1 MKPTSPRLV
10 LILSYL
16 TYLLFGAFTAAVGPV
31 LGELAD
37 QTSSTLA
44 TIGGVVTLLFVGAI
58 VAQVL
63 AGPLTDRF
71 GHKAVLVASLIVLAA
86 GMLAFTN
93 ARALPWML
101 GLALF
106 AGLGQGGVDMGANL
120 VVADAAPGKSTS
132 ALNLLHFFFGLGAF
146 IGPALVGLAIVLTG
160 SGLIVHWVIAGLF
173 ALLAIAISAFLRVSA
188 RPDDAGPR
196 IEEPP
201 SDGLKI
207 YLSPLLWLMA
217 ILLLVYVGV
226 EISLGSWISAYM
238 GISTGALPQVGAWIT
253 SAYWAALALGRLAGA
268 AASARLTRMQL
279 LSVALG
285 GSLLGG
291 LGLFIGRG
299 AVLPTVVSLAW
310 IAFSYATVY
319 PTTVALGNAVFARD
333 RGKAISVMIALGSAG
348 AAIFPFFAGGLLEG
362 TTYIDFLWMMVLG
375 LALLLV
381 ILFFIY
387 RLMRGRP
394 DAGAGAGAPAAGG

>member
-58 VAQVL
+58 IAQVL
-63 AGPLTDRF
+63 AGPITDRF
-71 GHKAVLVASLIVLAA
+71 GHKAVLVASLLVMAA
-86 GMLAFTN
+86 GILAFTN

-101 GLALF
+101 GFALF

-120 VVADAAPGKSTS
+120 VVADAAPAKSTS

-160 SGLIVHWVIAGLF
+160 SGLMVHWLIAGLF
-173 ALLAIAISAFLRVSA
+173 VFLAVAISALLRATGRTNESSA
-188 RPDDAGPR
+188 RQDEAR
-196 IEEPP
+196 
-201 SDGLKI
+201 SDGFKI

-217 ILLLVYVGV
+217 MLLLIYVGV

-238 GISTGALPQVGAWIT
+238 GISTGTLPQVGAWIT

-268 AASARLTRMQL
+268 AASARMTRMQL
-279 LSVALG
+279 LAAALG

-291 LGLFIGRG
+291 IGLLVSHGLVI
-299 AVLPTVVSLAW
+299 PTVLFLAW

-319 PTTVALGNAVFARD
+319 PTTVALGNAAFTRD

-362 TTYIDFLWMMVLG
+362 ATYIDFLWMMVLG
-375 LALLLV
+375 LALLVV

-387 RLMRGRP
+387 RLMRGTPPRW
-394 DAGAGAGAPAAGG
+394 

>member
-1 MKPTSPRLV
+1 
-10 LILSYL
+10 
-16 TYLLFGAFTAAVGPV
+16 
-31 LGELAD
+31 
-37 QTSSTLA
+37 
-44 TIGGVVTLLFVGAI
+44 
-58 VAQVL
+58 
-63 AGPLTDRF
+63 
-71 GHKAVLVASLIVLAA
+71 
-86 GMLAFTN
+86 
-93 ARALPWML
+93 ML
-101 GLALF
+101 GFALF

-120 VVADAAPGKSTS
+120 VVADAAPAKSTS

-160 SGLIVHWVIAGLF
+160 SGLMVHWLIAGLF
-173 ALLAIAISAFLRVSA
+173 VFLAVAISALLRVTARTDESGA
-188 RPDDAGPR
+188 RPDEPR
-196 IEEPP
+196 
-201 SDGLKI
+201 SDGFKI

-217 ILLLVYVGV
+217 MLLLIYVGV

-268 AASARLTRMQL
+268 AASARMTRMQL
-279 LSVALG
+279 LAAALG

-291 LGLFIGRG
+291 IGLLVSHGLVI
-299 AVLPTVVSLAW
+299 PTVLFLAW

-319 PTTVALGNAVFARD
+319 PTTVALGNAAFTRD

-362 TTYIDFLWMMVLG
+362 ATYIDFLWMMVLG
-375 LALLLV
+375 LALLVV

-387 RLMRGRP
+387 RLMRGTS
-394 DAGAGAGAPAAGG
+394 AGGD

>member
-37 QTSSTLA
+37 RTSSTLA

-58 VAQVL
+58 IAQVL
-63 AGPLTDRF
+63 AGPITDRF
-71 GHKAVLVASLIVLAA
+71 GHKVVLVASMLIMAA
-86 GMLAFTN
+86 GILAFTN
-93 ARALPWML
+93 ARPLPWML

-106 AGLGQGGVDMGANL
+106 TGLGQGGVDMGANL

-146 IGPALVGLAIVLTG
+146 IGPALVGLAIVMTG
-160 SGLIVHWVIAGLF
+160 SGLIIHWLIAALF
-173 ALLAIAISAFLRVSA
+173 VLLAFAIAALLRGTAHTSE
-188 RPDDAGPR
+188 AGAR
-196 IEEPP
+196 IEEVR
-201 SDGLKI
+201 SDGFKI

-217 ILLLVYVGV
+217 MLLLVYVGV

-238 GISTGALPQVGAWIT
+238 RLSTGALPQVGAWVT

-268 AASARLTRMQL
+268 AVSARLSRMQL
-279 LSVALG
+279 LTVALG

-291 LGLFIGRG
+291 IGLFLSRG
-299 AVLPTVVSLAW
+299 VILPTVLSLAW

-362 TTYIDFLWMMVLG
+362 TTYTDFLWMMVLG

-387 RLMRGRP
+387 RLLHGGS
-394 DAGAGAGAPAAGG
+394 DASAGASAGGN

>member
-1 MKPTSPRLV
+1 
-10 LILSYL
+10 
-16 TYLLFGAFTAAVGPV
+16 LLFGAFTAAVGPV

-58 VAQVL
+58 IAQVL

-71 GHKAVLVASLIVLAA
+71 GHKAVLVASLLVLAA

-93 ARALPWML
+93 ARTLPWML
-101 GLALF
+101 GFALF

-120 VVADAAPGKSTS
+120 VVADAAPAKSTS

-160 SGLIVHWVIAGLF
+160 SGLMVHWLIAGLF
-173 ALLAIAISAFLRVSA
+173 VLLAVAISVLLRVTA
-188 RPDDAGPR
+188 RTSGSGALREGAR
-196 IEEPP
+196 
-201 SDGLKI
+201 SDGFKI

-217 ILLLVYVGV
+217 MLLLIYVGV

-238 GISTGALPQVGAWIT
+238 GISTGTLPQVGAWVT

-279 LSVALG
+279 LTAALG

-291 LGLFIGRG
+291 IGLFISRG
-299 AVLPTVVSLAW
+299 LVFPTVLFLAW

-319 PTTVALGNAVFARD
+319 PTTVALGNAAFARD
-333 RGKAISVMIALGSAG
+333 RGKAISIMIALGSAG

-362 TTYIDFLWMMVLG
+362 TTYTDFLWMMVLG

-381 ILFFIY
+381 ILYFIY
-387 RLMRGRP
+387 RLMRGGP
-394 DAGAGAGAPAAGG
+394 EAGAGAPAGGD

>member
-1 MKPTSPRLV
+1 MKPTSPRVV

-31 LGELAD
+31 LGELAKR
-37 QTSSTLA
+37 TSSSLA

-58 VAQVL
+58 IAQVL
-63 AGPLTDRF
+63 AGPITDLF
-71 GHKAVLVASLIVLAA
+71 GHKLVLVASMLIMAA
-86 GMLAFTN
+86 GILAFTN
-93 ARALPWML
+93 SRALPWML

-146 IGPALVGLAIVLTG
+146 IGPALVGLAIALTG
-160 SGLIVHWVIAGLF
+160 SGLIIHWLIAALF
-173 ALLAIAISAFLRVSA
+173 ILLALAIAALLRDA
-188 RPDDAGPR
+188 AHTGKGGAPDEAVQ
-196 IEEPP
+196 
-201 SDGLKI
+201 SDGFKI

-217 ILLLVYVGV
+217 LLLLIYVGV

-238 GISTGALPQVGAWIT
+238 GLSTGALPQVGAWVT
-253 SAYWAALALGRLAGA
+253 SAYWAALAIGRLAGA

-279 LSVALG
+279 LTVALG

-291 LGLFIGRG
+291 IGLLMSHGMLI
-299 AVLPTVVSLAW
+299 PTILSLAW
-310 IAFSYATVY
+310 IAFAFATVY
-319 PTTVALGNAVFARD
+319 PTTVALGNAAFTRD

-362 TTYIDFLWMMVLG
+362 TSYIDFLWMMVLG

-381 ILFFIY
+381 ILFFID
-387 RLMRGRP
+387 RLLRGTAE
-394 DAGAGAGAPAAGG
+394 AGTGAPAGGD

>member
-1 MKPTSPRLV
+1 
-10 LILSYL
+10 
-16 TYLLFGAFTAAVGPV
+16 
-31 LGELAD
+31 
-37 QTSSTLA
+37 
-44 TIGGVVTLLFVGAI
+44 VGAI
-58 VAQVL
+58 IAQVL

-71 GHKAVLVASLIVLAA
+71 GHKAVLVASLLVMAA

-106 AGLGQGGVDMGANL
+106 AGFGQGGVDMGANL

-173 ALLAIAISAFLRVSA
+173 AVLALTISALLRVTTRTDESSA
-188 RPDDAGPR
+188 RRVETPA
-196 IEEPP
+196 
-201 SDGLKI
+201 DGFKI

-217 ILLLVYVGV
+217 VLLLVYVGV

-238 GISTGALPQVGAWIT
+238 GISTGAPPQVGAWIT
-253 SAYWAALALGRLAGA
+253 SVYWAALALGRLAGA

-279 LSVALG
+279 LTAALG

-291 LGLFIGRG
+291 LGLFISRG
-299 AVLPTVVSLAW
+299 VFLPTVLSLAW
-310 IAFSYATVY
+310 IAFAYATVY
-319 PTTVALGNAVFARD
+319 PTTVALGNAAFTRD
-333 RGKAISVMIALGSAG
+333 RGKAIGVMIALGSAG
-348 AAIFPFFAGGLLEG
+348 AASFPFFAGGLLEG

-375 LALLLV
+375 LALLLI
-381 ILFFIY
+381 ILFFIHT
-387 RLMRGRP
+387 LMRGGP
-394 DAGAGAGAPAAGG
+394 AAGAPTGGD

>member
-1 MKPTSPRLV
+1 
-10 LILSYL
+10 
-16 TYLLFGAFTAAVGPV
+16 LLFGAFTAAVGPV
-31 LGELAD
+31 LGELAA
-37 QTSSTLA
+37 QTSSALA

-63 AGPLTDRF
+63 AGPITDRF
-71 GHKAVLVASLIVLAA
+71 GHKAVLVASLFILGA
-86 GMLAFTN
+86 GIYAFTN
-93 ARALPWML
+93 ARLLPWML

-160 SGLIVHWVIAGLF
+160 SGLIVHWLIAGLF
-173 ALLAIAISAFLRVSA
+173 ILLAIAITALLRNTSHTSESGA
-188 RPDDAGPR
+188 R
-196 IEEPP
+196 IEEIR
-201 SDGLKI
+201 SDGFRI
-207 YLSPLLWLMA
+207 YLSPLLWLMG
-217 ILLLVYVGV
+217 LLMLIYVGV

-238 GISTGALPQVGAWIT
+238 GISAGTLPHVGAWIT

-279 LSVALG
+279 LALALG

-291 LGLFIGRG
+291 IGLFISRG
-299 AVLPTVVSLAW
+299 VVFATVISLAW
-310 IAFSYATVY
+310 IAFSFATVY

-362 TTYIDFLWMMVLG
+362 ATYVDFLWMMVLG

-387 RLMRGRP
+387 RLMRGP
-394 DAGAGAGAPAAGG
+394 HPSSASASAGGA

>member
-58 VAQVL
+58 IAQVL
-63 AGPLTDRF
+63 AGPITDRF
-71 GHKAVLVASLIVLAA
+71 GHKAVLVASLLVMAA
-86 GMLAFTN
+86 GILAFTN

-101 GLALF
+101 GFALF

-120 VVADAAPGKSTS
+120 VVADAAPAKSTS

-160 SGLIVHWVIAGLF
+160 SGLMVHWLIAGLF
-173 ALLAIAISAFLRVSA
+173 VFLAVAISALLRVTARTDESGA
-188 RPDDAGPR
+188 RPDEPR
-196 IEEPP
+196 
-201 SDGLKI
+201 SDGFKI

-217 ILLLVYVGV
+217 MLLLIYVGV

-238 GISTGALPQVGAWIT
+238 GISTGTLPQVGAWIT

-268 AASARLTRMQL
+268 AASARMTRMQL
-279 LSVALG
+279 LAAALG

-291 LGLFIGRG
+291 IGLLVSHGLVI
-299 AVLPTVVSLAW
+299 PTVLFLAW

-319 PTTVALGNAVFARD
+319 PTTVALGNAAFTRD

-362 TTYIDFLWMMVLG
+362 ATYIDFLWMMVLG
-375 LALLLV
+375 LALLVV

-387 RLMRGRP
+387 RLMRGTPPRW
-394 DAGAGAGAPAAGG
+394 

>member
-1 MKPTSPRLV
+1 MKPTSPRVV

-31 LGELAD
+31 LGELAA

-63 AGPLTDRF
+63 AGPITDRF
-71 GHKAVLVASLIVLAA
+71 GHKAVLVASLLMLAA
-86 GMLAFTN
+86 GILAFTN
-93 ARALPWML
+93 ARLLPWML

-120 VVADAAPGKSTS
+120 VVADAAPAKSTS

-160 SGLIVHWVIAGLF
+160 SGLIVHRLIAGLF
-173 ALLAIAISAFLRVSA
+173 ALLALAIAALLRDTA
-188 RPDDAGPR
+188 RSKEPGAPL
-196 IEEPP
+196 EEAR
-201 SDGLKI
+201 SGGFKI

-217 ILLLVYVGV
+217 TLLLIYVGV

-238 GISTGALPQVGAWIT
+238 GISAGTLPQVGAWIT
-253 SAYWAALALGRLAGA
+253 SAYWAALAVGRLAGA

-279 LSVALG
+279 LTMALG

-291 LGLFIGRG
+291 IGLFISRG
-299 AVLPTVVSLAW
+299 VVLPTVLSLAW

-319 PTTVALGNAVFARD
+319 PTTVALGERGLRPRPGQGYQRHDRPRQRGRGDLSIFCRRFARRTHLHRFPLD
-333 RGKAISVMIALGSAG
+333 DGSGPCAPPG
-348 AAIFPFFAGGLLEG
+348 HP
-362 TTYIDFLWMMVLG
+362 VLH
-375 LALLLV
+375 L
-381 ILFFIY
+381 
-387 RLMRGRP
+387 
-394 DAGAGAGAPAAGG
+394 